1 MPRRPYPFHNGQ
13 RNQSLN
19 AERWTI
25 DYGNLV
31 VECRDEADAKSL
43 CRKLS
48 ERRNRLVAR
57 SVGGPFPNRRLEG
70 DDLELWLISPALE
83 NQRLRNEA
91 QPS

>member
-1 MPRRPYPFHNGQ
+1 MPRRPYSNGQ
-13 RNQSLN
+13 RSN

-43 CRKLS
+43 CKKLS

-57 SVGGPFPNRRLEG
+57 SVGGLFPSRRLEG
-70 DDLELWLISPALE
+70 SDLELWLIKPSIGKPAAAE
-83 NQRLRNEA
+83 
-91 QPS
+91 